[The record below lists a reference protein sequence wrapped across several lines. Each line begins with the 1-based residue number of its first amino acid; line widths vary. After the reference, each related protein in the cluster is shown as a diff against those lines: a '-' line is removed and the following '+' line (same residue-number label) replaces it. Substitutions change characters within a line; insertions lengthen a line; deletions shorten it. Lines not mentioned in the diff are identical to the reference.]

1 MNPYRS
7 FLFILVGFILAFIFM
22 IMEFAPDVFAGQVNT
37 LLNIQWWD
45 SYNTRI
51 VGIGVG
57 ITGMILLVRGAR
69 P

>member
-1 MNPYRS
+1 VSPYRS
-7 FLFILVGFILAFIFM
+7 FLCILLGFILAFIFM
-22 IMEFAPDVFAGQVNT
+22 IMEFAPDVFAEQVNT
-37 LLNIQWWD
+37 LLNIQWWN

-57 ITGMILLVRGAR
+57 ITAMILLVRGAR

>member
-1 MNPYRS
+1 VNPYRS
-7 FLFILVGFILAFIFM
+7 FLCISLGFILAFICVL
-22 IMEFAPDVFAGQVNT
+22 MEFAPDVAAEQVNT
-37 LLNIQWWD
+37 LLNMQWWN

-57 ITGMILLVRGAR
+57 IMAMILLVRGAR

>member
-1 MNPYRS
+1 VSPYRA
-7 FLFILVGFILAFIFM
+7 FLCILLGFMFVFICVFM
-22 IMEFAPDVFAGQVNT
+22 ELAPDVFAAQVNT
-37 LLNIQWWD
+37 LLNMQWWD

-57 ITGMILLVRGAR
+57 ITGIILLVRGAR

>member
-1 MNPYRS
+1 MIGYRT
-7 FLFILVGFILAFIFM
+7 FLFISVGFILAFQCVY
-22 IMEFAPDVFAGQVNT
+22 MEFAPDAVAGQLNT
-37 LLNIQWWD
+37 LLNMEWWN

-57 ITGMILLVRGAR
+57 ITGIILLVRGAR

>member
-1 MNPYRS
+1 VSAYRS
-7 FLFILVGFILAFIFM
+7 FLLILLGFILAFICVL
-22 IMEFAPDVFAGQVNT
+22 MEFAPHVFAEQVNT

-45 SYNTRI
+45 PYNTRI

-57 ITGMILLVRGAR
+57 ITGIILLIRGAR

>member
-1 MNPYRS
+1 VNVYRA
-7 FLFILVGFILAFIFM
+7 FLCISLGFILAFICVL
-22 IMEFAPDVFAGQVNT
+22 MEFAPDVFAEQVNT
-37 LLNIQWWD
+37 LLNMEWWN

-57 ITGMILLVRGAR
+57 ITGIILLIRGAR

>member
-1 MNPYRS
+1 MSPYRS
-7 FLFILVGFILAFIFM
+7 FLCILLGFILAFIFM
-22 IMEFAPDVFAGQVNT
+22 IMEFAPDVFAEQVNT
-37 LLNIQWWD
+37 LLNIQWWN

-57 ITGMILLVRGAR
+57 ITAMILLVRGAR

>member
-1 MNPYRS
+1 VSAYRA
-7 FLFILVGFILAFIFM
+7 ILCISLGFILAFICVL
-22 IMEFAPDVFAGQVNT
+22 MEFAPDVFAGQVNT
-37 LLNIQWWD
+37 LLNMQWWN

-57 ITGMILLVRGAR
+57 ITAMILLVRGAR